1 MSVGRGTIVGVTTLL
16 LYLVI
21 AALVGLV
28 LFFLAV
34 FVFGRGEQMAPLDPR
49 TSPAELPDSD
59 ITAQDVRGI
68 RFALA
73 LRGYRMSDV
82 DWTLERVSEQL
93 DQLHRENA
101 QLRRQVHG
109 EPEDR
114 AELVFAGAPSDSLRS
129 AGAPPDETAPL
140 PLLAPAGTAQFAPFT
155 DRGVMAGHDR
165 NSDAGPAAGRNSE
178 WDPSVGPAAA
188 GHPGPTPG
196 AADPR
201 SAFGAQDN
209 QS

>member
-1 MSVGRGTIVGVTTLL
+1 MTTLL

-49 TSPAELPDSD
+49 TSPAELPDGD
-59 ITAQDVRGI
+59 VTAQDVRGI

-101 QLRRQVHG
+101 QLRRQVDG
-109 EPEDR
+109 EPEEPS
-114 AELVFAGAPSDSLRS
+114 ELVFAGAPSDPLRS
-129 AGAPPDETAPL
+129 AGASPAETAPISV
-140 PLLAPAGTAQFAPFT
+140 LAGGSTAQFAPGLVQSET
-155 DRGVMAGHDR
+155 AEHER
-165 NSDAGPAAGRNSE
+165 NFEAAAPAAGRNLR
-178 WDPSVGPAAA
+178 WDPSAGTAAA
-188 GHPGPTPG
+188 GEPGSAPD

-201 SAFGAQDN
+201 PALGAQDD
-209 QS
+209 QL

>member
-49 TSPAELPDSD
+49 TSPAELPDSH

-93 DQLHRENA
+93 DQLHWENA
-101 QLRRQVHG
+101 QLRRQVDG

-114 AELVFAGAPSDSLRS
+114 PEPVFAGAPSDALRP

-140 PLLAPAGTAQFAPFT
+140 PLLAPAGTAQF
-155 DRGVMAGHDR
+155 
-165 NSDAGPAAGRNSE
+165 
-178 WDPSVGPAAA
+178 GPAAA
-188 GHPGPTPG
+188 GHPEPTPG